1 MTDKATQTFDLDE
14 KKRHWKM
21 NESDAYD
28 SEEHKNLQLLEE
40 LRKLPDFDRYPFP
53 SSWYKKYNLKP
64 VEAVDMKTYLNSGG
78 IMKAITGGPCTSYE
92 FKEPQRN
99 EDGSLKEVKVFLEE
113 QDVGFKI
120 IQKPAD
126 LSKPAFASLPET
138 IDET

>member
-1 MTDKATQTFDLDE
+1 MENKATQTYDLDE
-14 KKRHWKM
+14 KKRHWKI
-21 NESDAYD
+21 NESDIYD
-28 SEEHKNLQLLEE
+28 SQDHKNLQLLEQ

-78 IMKAITGGPCTSYE
+78 IMKAITGGPATSYE
-92 FKEPQRN
+92 FKEPQRDEAGN
-99 EDGSLKEVKVFLEE
+99 LLPVTVFLEQ

-126 LSKPAFASLPET
+126 TSKPAFAT
-138 IDET
+138 TDDT

>member
-1 MTDKATQTFDLDE
+1 MENKATQTPRGPP
-14 KKRHWKM
+14 KPYHWKM
-21 NESDAYD
+21 NESDAYE

-92 FKEPQRN
+92 FKEPQRDEAGN
-99 EDGSLKEVKVFLEE
+99 LLPVKVFLEQ
-113 QDVGFKI
+113 QDLGVKI

-126 LSKPAFASLPET
+126 TSKPAFAT